1 MAEIICGKTVSAA
14 KRLEIKKRVEELK
27 NKGISTG
34 LAVIIVGNNSASR
47 VYVNNKKKAC
57 EEVGIESFEYALPE
71 ETTQEELLE
80 LIVKL
85 NNDDKVDGILCQL
98 PLPSHIDEQAV
109 INSIDPKKDVDAF
122 HPENVGHIM
131 IGDYTFL
138 PCTPAGI
145 MEMLKFYNIDV
156 KGKKCVVIGRSNI
169 VGKPMAMLLLKENG
183 TVEICHS
190 RTVNL
195 KDETLT
201 ADILVAAVGKAYFV
215 TADMAKDGAVV
226 IDVGMNRNEEGK
238 LCGDVDFESVKEK
251 ELFLKLITVSGVGPK
266 LGIAVLASLSADE
279 FAQVIATADVK
290 RLSAVKGLGKKTAE
304 KIVLELHGKISAAE
318 VLGASGESVGAET
331 AQPTAKATPQEEE
344 AISALMGL
352 GFTRT
357 ESAQAVKKAKDLGA
371 KTVEEIIMKALQGV

>member
-14 KRLEIKKRVEELK
+14 KRLDIKNRVEELK
-27 NKGISTG
+27 DKGVTTG

-80 LIVKL
+80 LIDKL
-85 NNDDKVDGILCQL
+85 NNDSKVDGILCQL

-145 MEMLKFYNIDV
+145 MKMLKFYNIDV

-190 RTVNL
+190 RTENL
-195 KDETLT
+195 KEETLT

-215 TADMAKDGAVV
+215 TEDMVKEGAVV
-226 IDVGMNRNEEGK
+226 IDVGMNRNDEGK
-238 LCGDVDFESVKEK
+238 LCGDVDFDNVKEK
-251 ELFLKLITVSGVGPK
+251 ASFITPVPGGVGPMTITM
-266 LGIAVLASLSADE
+266 LLENTVRAAS
-279 FAQVIATADVK
+279 QK
-290 RLSAVKGLGKKTAE
+290 
-304 KIVLELHGKISAAE
+304 
-318 VLGASGESVGAET
+318 
-331 AQPTAKATPQEEE
+331 
-344 AISALMGL
+344 
-352 GFTRT
+352 
-357 ESAQAVKKAKDLGA
+357 
-371 KTVEEIIMKALQGV
+371 